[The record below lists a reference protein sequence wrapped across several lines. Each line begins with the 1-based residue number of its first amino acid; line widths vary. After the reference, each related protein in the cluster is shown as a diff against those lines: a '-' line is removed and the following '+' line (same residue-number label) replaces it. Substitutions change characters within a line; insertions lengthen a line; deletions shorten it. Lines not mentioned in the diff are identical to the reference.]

1 MYHNLVK
8 IFKALVQS
16 LLSWIGASIRFF
28 LTTMGIL
35 WFTAY
40 HAAGQDGPIPTS
52 VERTIDGGY
61 TFMRNGSPYYV
72 RGAGGI
78 EYIADV
84 ARFGGNSIRTWSHDN
99 AKEIL
104 DEAHRHGI
112 TVMMG
117 LFNWTEM
124 DCDPS
129 NIKQFIT
136 QFEGDGT
143 FELQKMEVVPFAG
156 SLRKKVSASWT
167 PNGDLLF
174 NLRVGDAI
182 VTGASTPDSLILTG
196 RFEDRE
202 PFVNTKQGTEL
213 WNGDALEVAFSA
225 QPVTSKRPRTNFLFS
240 DVHLGLSLGERPEV
254 VNFRTGA
261 LIPVKRDILVD
272 EGGAF
277 TLVSWKLP
285 WASLKREGWQLEGR
299 YLLEVARDQGNAK
312 GRTEQIRWNSGE
324 AEGFHL
330 NPGLWGELI
339 VPKKQ

>member
-1 MYHNLVK
+1 M
-8 IFKALVQS
+8 
-16 LLSWIGASIRFF
+16 
-28 LTTMGIL
+28 
-35 WFTAY
+35 
-40 HAAGQDGPIPTS
+40 
-52 VERTIDGGY
+52 
-61 TFMRNGSPYYV
+61 
-72 RGAGGI
+72 
-78 EYIADV
+78 
-84 ARFGGNSIRTWSHDN
+84 
-99 AKEIL
+99 
-104 DEAHRHGI
+104 
-112 TVMMG
+112 
-117 LFNWTEM
+117 
-124 DCDPS
+124 
-129 NIKQFIT
+129 
-136 QFEGDGT
+136 
-143 FELQKMEVVPFAG
+143 
-156 SLRKKVSASWT
+156 
-167 PNGDLLF
+167 
-174 NLRVGDAI
+174 
-182 VTGASTPDSLILTG
+182 
-196 RFEDRE
+196 
-202 PFVNTKQGTEL
+202 NTKQGTEL

-299 YLLEVARDQGNAK
+299 YLLEVARDQGIAK